1 MKMKQRWLYTFLPF
15 LIVASIWWGLASL
28 AAVQANSAECPVP
41 SVPHP
46 TIQSAVADSNCHTI
60 QLTDPLYIENVTIT
74 RSVTIQGSGMY
85 STTVDGA
92 ASGTVFKIEPGLTV
106 TITDMS
112 VTNGSNT
119 NGGGIHNM
127 FSHLKLRQV
136 QVFSNAG
143 SYAGGGVFND
153 YNSILEIANSAIH
166 HNTAVIGGG
175 VYNGGLVD
183 ISNSQMTITGTVIY
197 SNTATSGSGGGFYNN
212 LEALTNI
219 ANSTI
224 SLNKA
229 GGLGGGL
236 DNLGWINMMNVTING
251 NDSPFGGGIFNSG
264 QITVGNTIIANSLNG
279 SNCVLSASINSIG
292 HNLDS
297 DDSCGLTTV
306 GDITNTNPLLGP
318 LQDTGGPTL
327 THDLLP
333 NSPAQDAGDDIICQ
347 SAPVNGVD
355 QRGVSRP
362 QGPACDI
369 GAFEKSAAGELP
381 YKNYLPIVRRQE

>member
-15 LIVASIWWGLASL
+15 LVVALIWWGLASL
-28 AAVQANSAECPVP
+28 AAVQAYSAECPVP

-46 TIQSAVADSNCHTI
+46 TIQSAVADTNCHTI

-74 RSVTIQGSGMY
+74 RSLSIYGSGMY

-92 ASGTVFKIEPGLTV
+92 ASGTVFKIEPGLMV

-127 FSHLKLRQV
+127 FSYLKLWQV

-143 SYAGGGVFND
+143 SYAGGGIFND

-183 ISNSQMTITGTVIY
+183 ISNSQMTITGSVIY
-197 SNTATSGSGGGFYNN
+197 SNAATSGSGGGLYNN
-212 LEALTNI
+212 LEAQTDI

-224 SLNKA
+224 SFNRA
-229 GGLGGGL
+229 GSAGGGL
-236 DNLGWINMMNVTING
+236 ENLGFISMMNLTING
-251 NDSPFGGGIFNSG
+251 NDSPFGGGLFNSG
-264 QITVGNTIIANSLNG
+264 QITVGNTIIANSPNG
-279 SNCVLSASINSIG
+279 SNCVLSGSLNSIG

-297 DDSCGLTTV
+297 DDSCGLTAV
-306 GDITNTNPLLGP
+306 GDITNTNPLLGQ
-318 LQDTGGPTL
+318 LQDNGGPTL
-327 THDLLP
+327 THALLA

-347 SAPVNGVD
+347 SALVNGID

-369 GAFEKSAAGELP
+369 GAFEKMVVVDLP